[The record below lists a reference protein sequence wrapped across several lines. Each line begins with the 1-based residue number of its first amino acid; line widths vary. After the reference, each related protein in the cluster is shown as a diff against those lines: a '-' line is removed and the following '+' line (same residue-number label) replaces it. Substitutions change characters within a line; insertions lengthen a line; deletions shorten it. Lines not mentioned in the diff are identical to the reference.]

1 MEQYLEIKRA
11 AEFRSEYI
19 DGEVYAMSGGSK
31 NHALI
36 AMAAG
41 ARLDEQLRGRPCAVA
56 NLGSSTNEQSSRNEP
71 RTRWGNRSLKH
82 SHPTGE
88 RRPEPSAVDE
98 R

>member
-1 MEQYLEIKRA
+1 MEQYLEIERA

-41 ARLDEQLRGRPCAVA
+41 ARLDEQLRGRPCAV
-56 NLGSSTNEQSSRNEP
+56 
-71 RTRWGNRSLKH
+71 
-82 SHPTGE
+82 
-88 RRPEPSAVDE
+88 
-98 R
+98 

>member
-1 MEQYLEIKRA
+1 MEQYLEIERA

-56 NLGSSTNEQSSRNEP
+56 NLGS
-71 RTRWGNRSLKH
+71 LY
-82 SHPTGE
+82 E
-88 RRPEPSAVDE
+88 RAKLAQ
-98 R
+98 